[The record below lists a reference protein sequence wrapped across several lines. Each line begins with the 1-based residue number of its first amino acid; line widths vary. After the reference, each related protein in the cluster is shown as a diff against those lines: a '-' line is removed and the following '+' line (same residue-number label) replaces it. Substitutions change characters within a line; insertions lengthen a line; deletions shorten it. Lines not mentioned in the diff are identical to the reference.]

1 MDDLTL
7 TTVLP
12 DQAEAVGTLVYEAF
26 KDIAERHNFEPGFPN
41 PQLAQVV
48 VRLLAQT
55 EGYESYLLTEAGRPV
70 ACNFGD
76 ERDEVIG
83 VGPVAVAVDRQG
95 RGLGRRVMEAL
106 LERSERNG
114 FRSVRLV
121 QVAYNMQSFS
131 LYHNLGFDVTDLLAN
146 IRGRPGEGE
155 RPQDQVR
162 EYTPVDLEACDALHR
177 DVLGIDRRQD
187 IEFMANLAAPLVVE
201 RDGEIAGY
209 LTRFPGTE
217 TFVTHG
223 VARDEL
229 ALRDLI
235 IGMGRAAPAD
245 LHLLL
250 PTSHAET
257 LRWAMG
263 QGFQL
268 LELDSYMVH
277 GEYQP
282 PIGAWVPS
290 PFY

>member
-1 MDDLTL
+1 MNTPTL
-7 TTVLP
+7 TSVLP
-12 DQAEAVGTLVYEAF
+12 DQAEAVGMLVYEAF
-26 KDIAERHNFEPGFPN
+26 KEIAERHNFEPAFATPE
-41 PQLAQVV
+41 LAHFI

-55 EGYESYLLTEAGRPV
+55 EGYESYQLIEDGRPV

-76 ERDEVIG
+76 ERDDAVG
-83 VGPVAVAVDRQG
+83 VGPVAVAVDQQG

-106 LERSERNG
+106 LERAERNG

-131 LYHNLGFDVTDLLAN
+131 LYHNLGFNVTDMLAN
-146 IRGRPGEGE
+146 VRGRPGDGQEPID
-155 RPQDQVR
+155 RVR
-162 EYTPVDLEACDALHR
+162 EYTPADLAACDTLHR
-177 DVLGIDRRQD
+177 EVLGIGRRQD
-187 IEFMANLAAPLVVE
+187 IELMAKFAPPLVLE
-201 RDGEIAGY
+201 RGGQIAGY
-209 LTRFPGTE
+209 LTRFPGPQ
-217 TFVTHG
+217 TFITHG
-223 VARDEL
+223 VARDEQ

-235 IGMGRAAPAD
+235 ISTGRSSPGD
-245 LHLLL
+245 VHLLI

-268 LELDSYMVH
+268 QELDSYMVY

-282 PIGAWVPS
+282 PMGAWVPS

>member
-1 MDDLTL
+1 MGDLTL

-55 EGYESYLLTEAGRPV
+55 EGYESYLLTENGRPV

-106 LERSERNG
+106 LERAERNG
-114 FRSVRLV
+114 FHSVRLV

-131 LYHNLGFDVTDLLAN
+131 LYHNLGFEVMDLLAN
-146 IRGRPGEGE
+146 VRGRLGGGQQ
-155 RPQDQVR
+155 PQDHVR
-162 EYTPVDLEACDALHR
+162 EYTAADLEACDDLHR
-177 DVLGIDRRQD
+177 DVLGIGRRSD
-187 IEFMANLAAPLVVE
+187 IEFMSALAPPLVVE
-201 RDGEIAGY
+201 RDGQIAGY

-217 TFVTHG
+217 TFATHG
-223 VARDEL
+223 VARDEE

-235 IGMGRAAPAD
+235 VGMARSSPVE
-245 LHLLL
+245 LHMLL
-250 PTSHAET
+250 PTSHAGT
-257 LRWAMG
+257 LRWAMA

-268 LELDSYMVH
+268 LELDSYMVR

>member
-1 MDDLTL
+1 MNNRTM

-12 DQAEAVGTLVYEAF
+12 KQAEAVGTLVYEAF
-26 KDIAERHNFEPGFPN
+26 KDIAERHNFEPPFPN
-41 PQLAQVV
+41 PQLAQAV
-48 VRLLAQT
+48 VRLLART
-55 EGYESYLLTEAGRPV
+55 EGYESYLLAEDGRPV

-76 ERDEVIG
+76 ERDDVIG
-83 VGPVAVAVDRQG
+83 VGPVAVGVDRQG

-106 LERSERNG
+106 LERAQRNG

-121 QVAYNMQSFS
+121 QVAYNMQSFA

-146 IRGRPGEGE
+146 IRGRPGDGE
-155 RPQDQVR
+155 QPQDHVR
-162 EYTPVDLEACDALHR
+162 GYMPADLEACDALHR
-177 DVLGIDRRQD
+177 DVLGIGRRQD
-187 IEFMANLAAPLVVE
+187 IEFMANLAPPLVVE

-209 LTRFPGTE
+209 LTRFPGAE
-217 TFVTHG
+217 TFITHG
-223 VARDEL
+223 VARDEQ

-235 IGMGRAAPAD
+235 IGMGRSAPMD
-245 LHLLL
+245 VHLLI

-263 QGFQL
+263 QGFRL
-268 LELDSYMVH
+268 LELDSYMVR